1 MIEWIATN
9 TSWMYW
15 TWQSG
20 LAIGGLFFAIFLM
33 GVWDA
38 RQPSVKVKGFL
49 PIPFTRGERFFI
61 SVVLLIAVMLI
72 WLALTDANPL
82 WAVAIA
88 LVLDFV
94 VARYG

>member
-1 MIEWIATN
+1 MLD
-9 TSWMYW
+9 WMFW
-15 TWQSG
+15 TWPTAAFFIVLFG
-20 LAIGGLFFAIFLM
+20 LIFLM

-61 SVVLLIAVMLI
+61 SVVLLIAVVLI